1 MRQSDPWR
9 AEPVQSKVQI
19 SDPSLSPHNSGPMAL
34 ILLVLA
40 QTNAKLNPRASAG
53 VLMFAILQELVGL
66 IWFCVVISAN
76 SRGPLTAF

>member
-1 MRQSDPWR
+1 
-9 AEPVQSKVQI
+9 
-19 SDPSLSPHNSGPMAL
+19 MAL

-53 VLMFAILQELVGL
+53 MLMFAILQDLVGL

-76 SRGPLTAF
+76 SRGLLTAF

>member
-19 SDPSLSPHNSGPMAL
+19 SDPSLSPHKSGPMAL

-40 QTNAKLNPRASAG
+40 QTNAKLKPRASAG

-66 IWFCVVISAN
+66 IWFCV
-76 SRGPLTAF
+76 

>member
-1 MRQSDPWR
+1 
-9 AEPVQSKVQI
+9 
-19 SDPSLSPHNSGPMAL
+19 MAL